1 MVSEKWYNR
10 MMVPLNTMLLPGP
23 NLHCASPWQFG
34 DFCDIFL
41 PNIAKGQKKVLPS
54 EHAGALARSTC
65 ASPWQFGDFCDIL
78 LPNIAKGQK
87 KVSPSEHGAL
97 GTLPYGKSCP
107 GYCIT
112 FIKKLDEGLR

>member
-10 MMVPLNTMLLPGP
+10 MMVTLNARLLPGP

-41 PNIAKGQKKVLPS
+41 PNIAKGQKKV
-54 EHAGALARSTC
+54 
-65 ASPWQFGDFCDIL
+65 
-78 LPNIAKGQK
+78 
-87 KVSPSEHGAL
+87 SPSEHGAL
-97 GTLPYGKSCP
+97 GTLHYGKSCP